1 MGKLYRYLSMYLLH
15 FFVIGSVIVSQP
27 IEIMNPHE
35 GLWQGEASVPI
46 EFKKVRS
53 FGKEFPDQGI
63 AFSTRGKI
71 FGLDT
76 DAEENVYVL
85 DNQLNILVKFSDSG
99 DLIWKIDQEGRGPGD
114 LENPLAIAV
123 SKEHV
128 FVSNIF
134 GSRLDVFDLKGR
146 FIRSIDMYD
155 ISTNPV
161 KIVGVLNKS
170 YLVLENVVY
179 GKPGI
184 KISVLDIENEFEL
197 VSQFNAFDDT
207 DLNIPA
213 GAQIAKEAT
222 VIGEHIVIAGVAN
235 YRLDYYDVFGS
246 IYKSIKRDFPEFVR
260 VGVARNSSRGYA
272 VQLGGLTSFYQLSDS
287 LLMNNV
293 VWPENIKDPGKAAES
308 ALKGEFVPLEAKN
321 SLDFYSKKGELL
333 YSILSD
339 GFRPKIGSILHSDK
353 NGHLYTATNDPYPR
367 VIKYEV
373 LLLQSSQSLSKER

>member
-1 MGKLYRYLSMYLLH
+1 MGKLYRYLSMFFLH
-15 FFVIGSVIVSQP
+15 FFVIGGVIVSQP

-35 GLWQGEASVPI
+35 GLWQAKASVPI

-71 FGLDT
+71 VGLDT

-155 ISTNPV
+155 ISTNPI
-161 KIVGVLNKS
+161 KIVGILNES

-184 KISVLDIENEFEL
+184 QITVLDIENNFEI

-207 DLNIPA
+207 DLKIPA
-213 GAQIAKEAT
+213 GAQIAKDAT
-222 VIGEHIVIAGVAN
+222 IIGEHIVIAGAMS
-235 YRLDYYDVFGS
+235 YRLDFYDSIGS
-246 IYKSIKRDFPEFVR
+246 LHKTIKREFPEFVR
-260 VGVARNSSRGYA
+260 VGFVHNSSRGYA
-272 VQLGGLTSFYQLSDS
+272 VQFGGLTSFYQLSDS
-287 LLMNNV
+287 LLISNV
-293 VWPENIKDPGKAAES
+293 VWPENIKDPDKAAEM
-308 ALKGEFVPLEAKN
+308 AIKGEFIPLESKN
-321 SLDFYSKKGELL
+321 SLDFYSQKGELL
-333 YSILSD
+333 YSMLSD
-339 GFRPKIGSILHSDK
+339 GFRPEIGGILHTDK
-353 NGHLYTATNDPYPR
+353 DGYLYSATNNPYPQ
-367 VIKYEV
+367 VVKYEV
-373 LLLQSSQSLSKER
+373 LKTHNNLNRER